1 MDLSKLSN
9 DGKPNLLTLPRADLQ
24 GNTASSFRM
33 MQLPIGWKAEDLADS
48 QFISKPQQQVALV
61 SEAKEMS
68 FLVSNVQ
75 SSNCFVLIPP
85 PDETDEEPVAKKA
98 KSSSL
103 RTIPTRLLKPG
114 GSGATFLELRV
125 KVLKVTDLQSA
136 LAHAILDRDEENHAS
151 PMTIDALAKELQH
164 SKMEIRKGL
173 LAMERA
179 FVTSNESV
187 YLLSE
192 EIQMIVQHAI
202 VSTLAEDCEDYAGR
216 GVHVESCVQ
225 AIVERMSPEER
236 FRHDQ
241 DVIHYCLRR
250 LAHPKSDANAE
261 IIQLD
266 VPKVAQWVARH
277 LFSLQSTPWDESL
290 FLTRWQSQTP
300 GVGDAYRVSFDM
312 LRGLAVHRG
321 TLWKYLPAD
330 QIMTTGGSVEDA
342 FTLLFEWKDCWEL
355 DELQPY
361 LDAMVDATAISQ
373 GDLVLQYLKVTTETI
388 NGSSLKMCR
397 KR

>member
-1 MDLSKLSN
+1 MDLLKLSN
-9 DGKPNLLTLPRADLQ
+9 DGKPNLLTLPRTDLQ

-33 MQLPIGWKAEDLADS
+33 MQLPVGWKAEDLADS

-61 SEAKEMS
+61 SESKEMS

-85 PDETDEEPVAKKA
+85 PDGIDEPAAKKA

-136 LAHAILDRDEENHAS
+136 LAHAVLDRDEENNAR

-164 SKMEIRKGL
+164 SKTEIRKGL

-241 DVIHYCLRR
+241 DVVHYCLGR

-261 IIQLD
+261 IIRLD
-266 VPKVAQWVARH
+266 VSKVSC
-277 LFSLQSTPWDESL
+277 F
-290 FLTRWQSQTP
+290 
-300 GVGDAYRVSFDM
+300 
-312 LRGLAVHRG
+312 
-321 TLWKYLPAD
+321 
-330 QIMTTGGSVEDA
+330 
-342 FTLLFEWKDCWEL
+342 
-355 DELQPY
+355 
-361 LDAMVDATAISQ
+361 
-373 GDLVLQYLKVTTETI
+373 
-388 NGSSLKMCR
+388 
-397 KR
+397 